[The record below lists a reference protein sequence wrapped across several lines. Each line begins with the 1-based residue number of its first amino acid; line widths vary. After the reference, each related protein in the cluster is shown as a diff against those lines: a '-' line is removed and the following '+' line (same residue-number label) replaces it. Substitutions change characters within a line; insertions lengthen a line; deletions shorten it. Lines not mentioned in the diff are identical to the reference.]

1 MADSF
6 FDGVEE
12 FVEFEKLFVH
22 VECGSLKLLDFL
34 GAVGEDKGQG
44 RVGRRRRKFRC
55 AFFAVDDIVDV
66 DADSFEFFTKDIA
79 DAVFAG
85 DIGSDIGGVFGS
97 DCLAEGYLGFEFLF
111 DLCSEAFGFVGVRS

>member
-1 MADSF
+1 MAYSF
-6 FDGVEE
+6 FDGAEE

-22 VECGSLKLLDFL
+22 VDGGSLKLLDFF
-34 GAVGEDKGQG
+34 GAPGEHEGQCWIG
-44 RVGRRRRKFRC
+44 WRRWKFRG

-66 DADSFEFFTKDIA
+66 DADGFEFFAEDVA

-85 DIGSDIGGVFGS
+85 DVGGDVRGVFGA

-111 DLCSEAFGFVGVRS
+111 DLCFEAFCFVGVRS